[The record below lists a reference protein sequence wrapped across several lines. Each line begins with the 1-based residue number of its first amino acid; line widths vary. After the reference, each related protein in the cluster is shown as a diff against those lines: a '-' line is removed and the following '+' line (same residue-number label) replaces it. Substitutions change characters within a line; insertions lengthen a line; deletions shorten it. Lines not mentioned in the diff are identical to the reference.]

1 MPAEYAPENIRLSTA
16 LPMMN
21 LDFSGRRCLVTGA
34 GKGIGRGVTMALIE
48 GGAHVFALTRTKGD
62 LDSLIADCV
71 SVGKKQMVRE
81 RENVWKKERTNL
93 FLSYPIYNEPR

>member
-1 MPAEYAPENIRLSTA
+1 
-16 LPMMN
+16 MMN

-71 SVGKKQMVRE
+71 SVGKKQMVRG
-81 RENVWKKERTNL
+81 RMFGKKKEQICSFRIL
-93 FLSYPIYNEPR
+93 FIMSLGRHSLAFRLG

>member
-1 MPAEYAPENIRLSTA
+1 
-16 LPMMN
+16 MMN

-48 GGAHVFALTRTKGD
+48 GGAHVFALTRTKED
-62 LDSLIADCV
+62 LDSLKADCV

-81 RENVWKKERTNL
+81 GERMFGKRRNK
-93 FLSYPIYNEPR
+93 FVQFVSYF